1 MAVGGG
7 NEAEPAALLRT
18 RINTSV
24 RFKTK
29 ISSHSVSHHSSHSS
43 IRNLKSHSNLGPQT
57 AGQPSSIVASS
68 SDKPAADVPPVEGQR
83 EQLGH
88 RLEQEEHK
96 ALEMSVVEM
105 ALSTVEGVPNLYVGG
120 LWALRRSQSLLDRK
134 ITHVLSLVSFNP
146 SSLKNFNDEPF
157 SEYGKPFK
165 HLLIDI
171 DDFEDEDLL
180 IELPN
185 AVKFIDDGL
194 SRHQK
199 STSSGSD
206 VATAVERIGLDSEE
220 SGSSASG
227 STPAASSDQPPPP
240 QGHPRRG
247 AVFVH
252 CAAGK
257 SRSISALIAY
267 LLWRYPDRFTGPAG
281 AQLAST
287 LEGPEADESVAEPVR
302 AALALIKQTRPLA
315 EPNPGFMQQLDL
327 WWQMGCPADG
337 DIETQPIYQR
347 WLYQRAAR
355 ESINAGQA
363 PSQLWFEDEAAASST
378 KPSGSSSS
386 SSSPSSSA
394 PTPDRKLRCKK
405 CRRILATAPFIVPH
419 RPREDAAASC
429 QHFFIEPLGWM
440 RAELE
445 KGELGGRLSCPNP
458 KCGAG
463 VGRYD
468 WKGFPCSCGS
478 REDPAFSLQKA
489 RVDEE
494 LSRAA
499 LRMPPGRGG
508 NGNL

>member
-1 MAVGGG
+1 
-7 NEAEPAALLRT
+7 
-18 RINTSV
+18 
-24 RFKTK
+24 
-29 ISSHSVSHHSSHSS
+29 
-43 IRNLKSHSNLGPQT
+43 
-57 AGQPSSIVASS
+57 
-68 SDKPAADVPPVEGQR
+68 
-83 EQLGH
+83 
-88 RLEQEEHK
+88 
-96 ALEMSVVEM
+96 M

-146 SSLKNFNDEPF
+146 ANLKNFKDEPF

-171 DDFEDEDLL
+171 DDVEDEDLL
-180 IELPN
+180 IELPK
-185 AVKFIDDGL
+185 AVKFIDEGL
-194 SRHQK
+194 RSRRSQHQ
-199 STSSGSD
+199 SSGSD
-206 VATAVERIGLDSEE
+206 QQQQQQQQYQGRLQR
-220 SGSSASG
+220 GSLR
-227 STPAASSDQPPPP
+227 PPSHS
-240 QGHPRRG
+240 QPRRG
-247 AVFVH
+247 GVFVH

-257 SRSISALIAY
+257 SRSISALIAF

-281 AQLAST
+281 AQLASS
-287 LEGPEADESVAEPVR
+287 LHGPEIDESVAEPVR

-315 EPNPGFMQQLDL
+315 EPNPGFMEQLDL

-355 ESINAGQA
+355 ESIAVGQA
-363 PSQLWFEDEAAASST
+363 PSQLWFEDEAATQANPSASPT
-378 KPSGSSSS
+378 SS
-386 SSSPSSSA
+386 SSSA

-419 RPREDAAASC
+419 KPKDDAAAAAAAAPC
-429 QHFFIEPLGWM
+429 QHFFIEPLSWM

-445 KGELGGRLSCPNP
+445 KGELSGRLSCPNT

>member
-1 MAVGGG
+1 M
-7 NEAEPAALLRT
+7 
-18 RINTSV
+18 
-24 RFKTK
+24 
-29 ISSHSVSHHSSHSS
+29 
-43 IRNLKSHSNLGPQT
+43 
-57 AGQPSSIVASS
+57 ASS

-88 RLEQEEHK
+88 RLELEEHK

-146 SSLKNFNDEPF
+146 SSLKNFKDEPF

-171 DDFEDEDLL
+171 DDVEDEDLL
-180 IELPN
+180 IELPK
-185 AVKFIDDGL
+185 AVNFIDEGL
-194 SRHQK
+194 RSERSRHQK
-199 STSSGSD
+199 STSNSSD
-206 VATAVERIGLDSEE
+206 VAAAEKAVERISLDSKE
-220 SGSSASG
+220 SGSSASQ
-227 STPAASSDQPPPP
+227 SASSDQPPP
-240 QGHPRRG
+240 QGHTRRG

-287 LEGPEADESVAEPVR
+287 LQGPEADEAVAEPVR

-315 EPNPGFMQQLDL
+315 EPNPGFMEQLDL

-355 ESINAGQA
+355 ESIAVGQA
-363 PSQLWFEDEAAASST
+363 PSQLWFEDEAAASPQT
-378 KPSGSSSS
+378 KPSDSSS
-386 SSSPSSSA
+386 SSSA

-419 RPREDAAASC
+419 KPREGVDASAAASSSSC
-429 QHFFIEPLGWM
+429 QHFFIEPLSWM

-445 KGELGGRLSCPNP
+445 KGELSGRLSCPNP

>member
-1 MAVGGG
+1 MDYASVGYAPQITR
-7 NEAEPAALLRT
+7 NSQAANSR
-18 RINTSV
+18 S
-24 RFKTK
+24 
-29 ISSHSVSHHSSHSS
+29 
-43 IRNLKSHSNLGPQT
+43 T
-57 AGQPSSIVASS
+57 ASIVASS

-83 EQLGH
+83 EQFGH
-88 RLEQEEHK
+88 RLELEEHK

-146 SSLKNFNDEPF
+146 GSLKNFKDEPF

-171 DDFEDEDLL
+171 DDVEDEDLL
-180 IELPN
+180 IELPK
-185 AVKFIDDGL
+185 AVKFIDEGL
-194 SRHQK
+194 RSERSRHQK
-199 STSSGSD
+199 STSGSD
-206 VATAVERIGLDSEE
+206 VAAAEKAVERISLDSKE
-220 SGSSASG
+220 SGSSSSDSAPASQ
-227 STPAASSDQPPPP
+227 SDQPPPHS
-240 QGHPRRG
+240 HPRRG

-267 LLWRYPDRFTGPAG
+267 LLWSYPDRFTGPAG

-315 EPNPGFMQQLDL
+315 EPNPGFMEQLDL

-355 ESINAGQA
+355 ESIAVGQA
-363 PSQLWFEDEAAASST
+363 PSQLWFEDEQNE
-378 KPSGSSSS
+378 KPSDSS
-386 SSSPSSSA
+386 SSSA

-419 RPREDAAASC
+419 KPRDDSSSPC
-429 QHFFIEPLGWM
+429 QHFFIEPLSWM

-445 KGELGGRLSCPNP
+445 KGELSGRLSCPNT

-494 LSRAA
+494 LSRAP

>member
-1 MAVGGG
+1 
-7 NEAEPAALLRT
+7 
-18 RINTSV
+18 
-24 RFKTK
+24 
-29 ISSHSVSHHSSHSS
+29 
-43 IRNLKSHSNLGPQT
+43 
-57 AGQPSSIVASS
+57 
-68 SDKPAADVPPVEGQR
+68 
-83 EQLGH
+83 
-88 RLEQEEHK
+88 
-96 ALEMSVVEM
+96 MSVVEM

-146 SSLKNFNDEPF
+146 SSLKNFKDEPF

-180 IELPN
+180 IELPK
-185 AVKFIDDGL
+185 AVNFIDEGL
-194 SRHQK
+194 RSERGRHQK
-199 STSSGSD
+199 STSSGSSH
-206 VATAVERIGLDSEE
+206 VATAEKAVERISLDPKE
-220 SGSSASG
+220 SGSSASD
-227 STPAASSDQPPPP
+227 STPASQQASSDQPPP
-240 QGHPRRG
+240 QGHPGRGG

-257 SRSISALIAY
+257 SRSVSALIAY
-267 LLWRYPDRFTGPAG
+267 LLWRYPDRFTGPTG

-287 LEGPEADESVAEPVR
+287 LQGPEADEVVAEPVR

-315 EPNPGFMQQLDL
+315 EPNPGFMEQLDL

-355 ESINAGQA
+355 ESIAVGQA
-363 PSQLWFEDEAAASST
+363 PSRLWFEDEAAAPPQT
-378 KPSGSSSS
+378 KPSDS
-386 SSSPSSSA
+386 SSSA

-419 RPREDAAASC
+419 KPRDDAAAAAASC
-429 QHFFIEPLGWM
+429 QHFFIEPLSWM

-445 KGELGGRLSCPNP
+445 KGELSGRLSCPNQ

-494 LSRAA
+494 LSRTA

>member
-1 MAVGGG
+1 MEVHATGYS
-7 NEAEPAALLRT
+7 NSQAANRL
-18 RINTSV
+18 S
-24 RFKTK
+24 F
-29 ISSHSVSHHSSHSS
+29 S
-43 IRNLKSHSNLGPQT
+43 P
-57 AGQPSSIVASS
+57 IVASP
-68 SDKPAADVPPVEGQR
+68 SDKPAPLPADVPPVEGQR

-88 RLEQEEHK
+88 QLELAEHK
-96 ALEMSVVEM
+96 ALEMSIVEM

-146 SSLKNFNDEPF
+146 ANLKNFKDEPF

-171 DDFEDEDLL
+171 DDVEDEDLL
-180 IELPN
+180 IELPK
-185 AVKFIDDGL
+185 AVKFIDEGL
-194 SRHQK
+194 RSRRSQHQ
-199 STSSGSD
+199 SSGSD
-206 VATAVERIGLDSEE
+206 VATAEK
-220 SGSSASG
+220 A
-227 STPAASSDQPPPP
+227 
-240 QGHPRRG
+240 PRRG
-247 AVFVH
+247 GVFIH

-257 SRSISALIAY
+257 SRSISALIAF

-281 AQLAST
+281 AQLASS
-287 LEGPEADESVAEPVR
+287 LHGPEIDESVAEPVR

-315 EPNPGFMQQLDL
+315 EPNPGFMEQLDL

-355 ESINAGQA
+355 ESIAVGQA
-363 PSQLWFEDEAAASST
+363 PSQLWFEDEAATQANPPASPTS
-378 KPSGSSSS
+378 
-386 SSSPSSSA
+386 SSSA

-419 RPREDAAASC
+419 KPKDDAAAAAAAAPC
-429 QHFFIEPLGWM
+429 QHFFIEPLSWM

-445 KGELGGRLSCPNP
+445 KGELSGRLSCPNT